1 MEKIPGNLMRTYKIL
16 EISMKKCRFILFS
29 AAVTLLLSAC
39 AGGSA
44 GSVQKTAD
52 HETGEGI
59 VHTVLEES
67 ISGTGQQ
74 EKDVQQENL
83 QDSRILVAYFSWADN
98 AVQDYDMD
106 AVTSPSVTV
115 PGNTAQLAR
124 WVSEQTG
131 NIRSF

>member
-1 MEKIPGNLMRTYKIL
+1 
-16 EISMKKCRFILFS
+16 MKKCRFILFS